1 MRKIVLTALLTF
13 TLLPALSFAQ
23 VYVKVA
29 PPPPVVERYGAPP
42 QAGFIWIPGYQRWNG
57 TRYIWV
63 AGHWVVRLVRAQF
76 GFRMP
81 GSIAAAAGS
90 WLKATGGKFCR
101 SAI

>member
-13 TLLPALSFAQ
+13 AMLPAPSFAQ

-29 PPPPVVERYGAPP
+29 PPVPVVERYGAPP

-63 AGHWVVRLVRAQF
+63 AGHWVRPPR
-76 GFRMP
+76 P
-81 GSIAAAAGS
+81 GAVWVPYS
-90 WLKATGGKFCR
+90 WVHRSGGWILIEGHWR
-101 SAI
+101 